1 MNKIDLLIG
10 VLIAII
16 ASAIGSYLFIEFFT
30 NYSFIDGVR
39 VMKFQEKL
47 GKIITLG
54 AILNIVAF
62 FILLQFN
69 KEIMARGVI
78 LGTIILTIITLL
90 I

>member
-1 MNKIDLLIG
+1 MNKIDLLFG
-10 VLIAII
+10 VVIAIL

-30 NYSFIDGVR
+30 NYAFLEGVR
-39 VMKFQEKL
+39 VMKFQGKL

-62 FILLQFN
+62 FILLQLN